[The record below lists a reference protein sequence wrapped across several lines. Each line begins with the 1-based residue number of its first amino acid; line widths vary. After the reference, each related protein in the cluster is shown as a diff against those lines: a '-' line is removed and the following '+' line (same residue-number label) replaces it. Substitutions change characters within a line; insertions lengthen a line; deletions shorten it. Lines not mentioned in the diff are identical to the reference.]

1 MGSSDTSTERPSS
14 AELVDVNIRRQSTRG
29 SGTGAHLGTA
39 TDTVRGRLVAP
50 TGPDASRC
58 IGISPNDI
66 RQVGGLPID
75 CQSATQQAAS
85 LDPGKYICIAS
96 VVARPIVN
104 PANERSTQHL
114 GQAHADGD
122 FLAFRGGPSWRGPF
136 VLARNQ
142 PE

>member
-66 RQVGGLPID
+66 PQVGGVPND
-75 CQSATQQAAS
+75 CQSATQQTAS
-85 LDPGKYICIAS
+85 VGPVKNNCIAS
-96 VVARPIVN
+96 SEGRPN
-104 PANERSTQHL
+104 GRPAH
-114 GQAHADGD
+114 
-122 FLAFRGGPSWRGPF
+122 
-136 VLARNQ
+136 
-142 PE
+142 

>member
-66 RQVGGLPID
+66 LQVGGMAID
-75 CQSATQQAAS
+75 CQSATQQAGR
-85 LDPGKYICIAS
+85 LEPCQYNFIAS
-96 VVARPIVN
+96 GVARALVN
-104 PANERSTQHL
+104 PSNA
-114 GQAHADGD
+114 
-122 FLAFRGGPSWRGPF
+122 
-136 VLARNQ
+136 
-142 PE
+142 